1 MKRIGFLVNPI
12 AGLGGQAGM
21 KGSDSLDGR
30 MAALGLGYSKT
41 AGARAYECITRI
53 REEAGFHMIAPEGE
67 MGGNILE
74 EAQIPYESIGK
85 HGEITSKEDT
95 LYYARL
101 MKLPA
106 ASCGVSARDS
116 LRSSLVCYAA
126 SCGELNPLW
135 D

>member
-41 AGARAYECITRI
+41 AGARAYECIARI
-53 REEAGFHMIAPEGE
+53 REDAGFHMIAPEGE

-74 EAQIPYESIGK
+74 EAQIPYESLGK
-85 HGEITSKEDT
+85 HGEINNFSE
-95 LYYARL
+95 
-101 MKLPA
+101 
-106 ASCGVSARDS
+106 SQ
-116 LRSSLVCYAA
+116 
-126 SCGELNPLW
+126 
-135 D
+135 